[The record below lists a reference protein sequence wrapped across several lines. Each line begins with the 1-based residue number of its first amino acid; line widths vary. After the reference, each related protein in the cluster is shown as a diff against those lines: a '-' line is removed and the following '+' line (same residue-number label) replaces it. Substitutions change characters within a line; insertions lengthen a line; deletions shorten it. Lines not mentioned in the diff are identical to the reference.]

1 MICNIPNRTVYLKSN
16 FQPLFFFWKKDLTG
30 EIQTSFP
37 ILLTIFLKLGSQLS
51 FFVNVD
57 DPKLAARVHA
67 FLARYGLIN
76 FGVYKVLKMP
86 PPGKCS
92 NKCNLKYCYITVI
105 VCRIRRA
112 QPKLNKEEV
121 LAIAFN
127 RKKLDCLVGW
137 TRYQTQ
143 KFFRNSCKKLRC
155 VCISKENYTLSTVR
169 TTNEIIFCLVDEAT

>member
-1 MICNIPNRTVYLKSN
+1 MC
-16 FQPLFFFWKKDLTG
+16 
-30 EIQTSFP
+30 
-37 ILLTIFLKLGSQLS
+37 
-51 FFVNVD
+51 VD
-57 DPKLAARVHA
+57 ESKLAARVHA

-92 NKCNLKYCYITVI
+92 NKCNLKYCCITVI